1 MPGVLR
7 FNPLVFGMASEIG
20 EGCDPREALKV
31 VEELSFRPSK
41 NWLGWFVG
49 SFFLGVCVEAIL
61 EGSCF
66 FFFNYSTSLY
76 DLRVFSCCDNVQI
89 FQRAHLFRV
98 TLTFFTAVNLGF
110 GTHGFLWIGDEGG
123 SLEVRGGVSWL
134 VQRGVASFGRNHV
147 TLKLIYRIF
156 WMGNCTIEF
165 EILNIMN
172 LMRRMYHVNNV
183 TFIMISIWLVEFQPS
198 TEVNDQMNWH
208 RKGSLFLSLAE
219 GRLSNRP
226 QTFGR
231 EKRRKLD
238 PAQVGFFVNI
248 FGHNNV
254 ILAWREL
261 VEGGFDL

>member
-1 MPGVLR
+1 MVSLR
-7 FNPLVFGMASEIG
+7 
-20 EGCDPREALKV
+20 
-31 VEELSFRPSK
+31 
-41 NWLGWFVG
+41 
-49 SFFLGVCVEAIL
+49 
-61 EGSCF
+61 
-66 FFFNYSTSLY
+66 
-76 DLRVFSCCDNVQI
+76 
-89 FQRAHLFRV
+89 
-98 TLTFFTAVNLGF
+98 
-110 GTHGFLWIGDEGG
+110 GDEGG

-134 VQRGVASFGRNHV
+134 VQRGVADFREKPCH
-147 TLKLIYRIF
+147 LKTHLTRIF

-165 EILNIMN
+165 EILNIMD

-183 TFIMISIWLVEFQPS
+183 TFIMISIWLVELQPS

-208 RKGSLFLSLAE
+208 RKGSLLLSLAE

-226 QTFGR
+226 QTLGR
-231 EKRRKLD
+231 FLRRKLD